1 MNTFVVPR
9 PSSLIL
15 RLSSLVLV
23 VFLAACATTATPS
36 LNKGGEGAKVST
48 RPATITPPAT
58 RTPTPTPTPTPVV
71 VWVAPGA
78 PAPLAQAVTALIS
91 ADAENYRQASTPI
104 EATLRVE
111 RIVVSPTVYASVAL
125 MERVYV
131 PVAPF
136 PTLADDIAWADI
148 QAFWTGDAN
157 ALSDLNDNA
166 APPTLFIAAET
177 RDALI
182 TVLGQP
188 AESARITIVPTAE
201 LITRTWAARPAAWA
215 IVPFEALQPRW
226 KVLRLDGQDIFDRDL
241 DLSRYPLALRWGV
254 SGPVR
259 EMAAFVARLPR
270 NWAATNRD
278 PQALTTVAMTG
289 VTAIARHS
297 STAIER
303 SGDPLYPARAVAD
316 ILRRADITHVS
327 NEIPF
332 YEQCPPGETQG
343 LSFCSLPAYFNILTY
358 IGTDVVELTGN
369 HLLDKGMAPF
379 LHTLEMYDQA
389 KLLTFGGGR
398 DKETAFQPA
407 RFEDHGN
414 QIAFLGCN
422 AFGPASVWATETTP
436 GSAPCDYERL
446 WPQVAALRQQ
456 GYIVIF
462 TFQWE
467 EAYQYEPLPHQVS
480 GFRRAI
486 EAGAHIVSGSQ
497 AHQPQGM
504 EFYQDGL
511 ILYGLGNFFFD
522 QMWSLGTRQGLIAR
536 HVIYQGRHIS
546 TELITT
552 LLYDSAQPRPT
563 SGADRQALLRAVFA
577 ASGW

>member
-1 MNTFVVPR
+1 MNMPR
-9 PSSLIL
+9 PL
-15 RLSSLVLV
+15 LVALV
-23 VFLAACATTATPS
+23 AWFLVFLAACAAAAYPSPFPS
-36 LNKGGEGAKVST
+36 LNRGGERSEVPT

-58 RTPTPTPTPTPVV
+58 RTPIPTPTPTPIA
-71 VWVAPGA
+71 VWVQPGV
-78 PAPLAQAVTALIS
+78 PAPLAQAVAALIN
-91 ADAENYRQASTPI
+91 ADAMGYRQANTPA
-104 EATLRVE
+104 EAILRVE
-111 RIVVSPTVYASVAL
+111 RAGGGSVIL
-125 MERVYV
+125 ERVYV

-148 QAFWTGDAN
+148 QKFWAGDAD
-157 ALSDLNDNA
+157 ALKGLSDNT

-177 RDALI
+177 RDALAA
-182 TVLGQP
+182 VLGQP
-188 AESARITIVPTAE
+188 AESAHITIAPAAE
-201 LITRTWAARPAAWA
+201 LITRTWATRPAAWA

-226 KVLRLDGQDIFDRDL
+226 KVLRLDGLDIFDREL
-241 DLSRYPLALRWGV
+241 ELSRYPLALRWDV
-254 SGPVR
+254 TGPANEV
-259 EMAAFVARLPR
+259 AAFVARLPR
-270 NWAATNRD
+270 DWAATNRD
-278 PQALTTVAMTG
+278 PQALTVIAMTG

-343 LSFCSLPAYFNILTY
+343 LSFCSPPAYFNILTH

-369 HLLDKGMAPF
+369 HLLDKGVAPF

-398 DKETAFQPA
+398 DIETAFQPA

-422 AFGPASVWATETTP
+422 AFGPASDWASETTP
-436 GSAPCDYERL
+436 GSAPCEYERL

-456 GYIVIF
+456 GVIVIF

-467 EAYQYEPLPHQVS
+467 EAYQYEPLPYQVS
-480 GFRRAI
+480 GFRRAV

-504 EFYQDGL
+504 EFYRDGL

-546 TELITT
+546 TDLITT
-552 LLYDSAQPRPT
+552 LLFDSAQPRPT

>member
-1 MNTFVVPR
+1 MNMPR
-9 PSSLIL
+9 PLRAALI
-15 RLSSLVLV
+15 VLFP
-23 VFLAACATTATPS
+23 VFLVACATAANPS
-36 LNKGGEGAKVST
+36 PHLSPLIGEGAGSPT
-48 RPATITPPAT
+48 RPATHTPPPT
-58 RTPTPTPTPTPVV
+58 RTPTPTSTPTPVAI
-71 VWVAPGA
+71 WVQPGA
-78 PAPLAQAVTALIS
+78 PAPLPQAIAALSGFS
-91 ADAENYRQASTPI
+91 ADYRQVSTPT

-111 RIVVSPTVYASVAL
+111 LLGSGVGTGRAL
-125 MERVYV
+125 PLLERVYV

-148 QAFWTGDAN
+148 QTFWAGDADVLQG
-157 ALSDLNDNA
+157 LSDNTTS
-166 APPTLFIAAET
+166 PTLFLSVET
-177 RDALI
+177 RDAL
-182 TVLGQP
+182 TAVLGQP
-188 AESARITIVPTAE
+188 AESARIAIAPAEE
-201 LITRTWAARPAAWA
+201 LITRTWAIRSAAWA

-226 KVLRLDGQDIFDRDL
+226 KVLRLDGLDVFDREL
-241 DLSRYPLALRWGV
+241 DLTRYPLALRWGV
-254 SGPVR
+254 SGPASEV
-259 EMAAFVARLPR
+259 AAFVARLPR
-270 NWAATNRD
+270 DWAATNRD
-278 PQALTTVAMTG
+278 PQALTIVAMTG

-316 ILRRADITHVS
+316 ILRRADIAHIS

-332 YEQCPPGETQG
+332 YEQCPPGEAQG
-343 LSFCSLPAYFNILTY
+343 LSFCSPPSYFNILTH

-369 HLLDKGMAPF
+369 HLLDKGVAPF

-389 KLLTFGGGR
+389 KLLTFGGGQDR
-398 DKETAFQPA
+398 EAAFQPA
-407 RFEDHGN
+407 RLEDHGN
-414 QIAFLGCN
+414 KIAFLGCN
-422 AFGPASVWATETTP
+422 AFGPASDWATETTP

-456 GYIVIF
+456 GYVVIF

-467 EAYQYEPLPHQVS
+467 EAYQYEPLPSQVA
-480 GFRRAI
+480 GFRRAV

-504 EFYQDGL
+504 EFYRDSL

-536 HVIYQGRHIS
+536 HVIYQGRHIA
-546 TELITT
+546 TGLVTT
-552 LLYDSAQPRPT
+552 LLFDSAQPRPT

>member
-1 MNTFVVPR
+1 MPR
-9 PSSLIL
+9 PL
-15 RLSSLVLV
+15 RAALVVLFL
-23 VFLAACATTATPS
+23 VFLAACATTANPS
-36 LNKGGEGAKVST
+36 PPRIGEGAGVPT

-58 RTPTPTPTPTPVV
+58 RTATPTPTPTPVA
-71 VWVAPGA
+71 VWVQPGA
-78 PAPLAQAVTALIS
+78 PAPLAQAVAALS
-91 ADAENYRQASTPI
+91 GFSTDYRQASTPT
-104 EATLRVE
+104 EAPLRVE
-111 RIVVSPTVYASVAL
+111 ILKPGVGARRAVPL
-125 MERVYV
+125 LERVYV
-131 PVAPF
+131 PVVPF
-136 PTLADDIAWADI
+136 PTLPDDIAWADI
-148 QAFWTGDAN
+148 RAFWVGDGDALKG
-157 ALSDLNDNA
+157 LSDNTTS
-166 APPTLFIAAET
+166 PTLFISAET
-177 RDALI
+177 RDALT

-188 AESARITIVPTAE
+188 ADSARIVIAPADE

-226 KVLRLDGQDIFDRDL
+226 KVLRLDGLDIFDREL

-254 SGPVR
+254 SGPASEV
-259 EMAAFVARLPR
+259 AAFVARLPR
-270 NWAATNRD
+270 DWVATNRN
-278 PQALTTVAMTG
+278 PQALTIVAMTG

-297 STAIER
+297 STAIKR

-316 ILRRADITHVS
+316 ILRQADITHVS

-332 YEQCPPGETQG
+332 YEDCPPGETQG
-343 LSFCSLPAYFNILTY
+343 LSFCSPLSYFNILTT

-369 HLLDKGMAPF
+369 HLLDKGVAPF
-379 LHTLEMYDQA
+379 LRTLEMYDQA

-398 DKETAFQPA
+398 DRETAFQPA

-414 QIAFLGCN
+414 KIAFLGCN
-422 AFGPASVWATETTP
+422 AFGPASDWATETTP

-456 GYIVIF
+456 GYVVIF

-480 GFRRAI
+480 GFRRAV

-536 HVIYQGRHIS
+536 HVIYQGRHIA
-546 TELITT
+546 TDLITT

>member
-1 MNTFVVPR
+1 MR
-9 PSSLIL
+9 DDGLKSIL
-15 RLSSLVLV
+15 YCLSSVILLA
-23 VFLAACATTATPS
+23 FLAACGVLTPGNPSPTPDTTGPAGRP
-36 LNKGGEGAKVST
+36 
-48 RPATITPPAT
+48 PATYTPPAT
-58 RTPTPTPTPTPVV
+58 RTPTPTPTPTPVAI
-71 VWVAPGA
+71 WVEPGA
-78 PAPLAQAVTALIS
+78 PAPLSQAVAALIS
-91 ADAENYRQASTPI
+91 AESADYRQANTST

-111 RIVVSPTVYASVAL
+111 LLKPGFSGSAL
-125 MERVYV
+125 LERVYV

-148 QAFWTGDAN
+148 QTFWAGDPDALMG
-157 ALSDLNDNA
+157 LSDNT
-166 APPTLFIAAET
+166 APPTLFITAET
-177 RDALI
+177 REAL
-182 TVLGQP
+182 TAVLGQA
-188 AESARITIVPTAE
+188 AESARITIAAADE

-215 IVPFEALQPRW
+215 IVPFDALQPRW
-226 KVLRLDGQDIFDRDL
+226 KVLRLDGLDIFDRGL
-241 DLSRYPLALRWGV
+241 DVSRYPLALRWGV
-254 SGPVR
+254 SGPASEV
-259 EMAAFVARLPR
+259 AAFVARLPHDLVP
-270 NWAATNRD
+270 TNRD
-278 PQALTTVAMTG
+278 PQALTLVVMTG

-316 ILRRADITHVS
+316 ILRQADIAHVS

-343 LSFCSLPAYFNILTY
+343 LSFCSPPSYFNILTH

-369 HLLDKGMAPF
+369 HLLDKGVAPF

-398 DKETAFQPA
+398 DIETAFQPA

-414 QIAFLGCN
+414 RIAFLGCN
-422 AFGPASVWATETTP
+422 AFGPPSDWATETTP

-467 EAYQYEPLPHQVS
+467 EAYQYEPLPYQVT
-480 GFRRAI
+480 GFRRAV

-504 EFYQDGL
+504 EFYQDSL

-546 TELITT
+546 TALITT
-552 LLYDSAQPRPT
+552 LLFDSAQPRPT